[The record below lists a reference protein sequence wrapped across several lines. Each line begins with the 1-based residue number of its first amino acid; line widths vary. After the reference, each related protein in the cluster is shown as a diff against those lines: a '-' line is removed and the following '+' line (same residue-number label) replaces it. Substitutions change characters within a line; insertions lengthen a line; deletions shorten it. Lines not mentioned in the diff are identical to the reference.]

1 MSESDPF
8 VLAAPQTTDGSPNGD
23 AGGRARAV
31 ASGFRCPGWIG
42 AAAESGGVAWRRGAE
57 SDFIVCRCRCR
68 SGKDTQSSCAGSLD
82 GSASCDCSAVLPLRG
97 CPARRSFGG
106 RTGCDERTTRRS
118 FGAMSSFLTAQPSC
132 PWPSRNAVVGK
143 SSGALLSCRS
153 LSRCPE
159 RTAGAV
165 TFPVTWCSGRVGRR
179 SRAAE
184 GGSVAVPY
192 PVSP

>member
-97 CPARRSFGG
+97 SPAEFRWPDGVRRTDDAAEFRGDVFVPDGTALVSEALPKRGCRKIVG
-106 RTGCDERTTRRS
+106 RPLALSIFVAVSGADDRGCD
-118 FGAMSSFLTAQPSC
+118 
-132 PWPSRNAVVGK
+132 
-143 SSGALLSCRS
+143 LSCK
-153 LSRCPE
+153 
-159 RTAGAV
+159 
-165 TFPVTWCSGRVGRR
+165 
-179 SRAAE
+179 
-184 GGSVAVPY
+184 
-192 PVSP
+192 